1 MGNESK
7 LFLTKYGHPIIGH
20 NDLIYKKTIGVD
32 SESSQ
37 KIWMI
42 ERFTLL
48 AHAKNGGINTEE

>member
-7 LFLTKYGHPIIGH
+7 LFLTKYGHPTIVH
-20 NDLIYKKTIGVD
+20 NDLIYKKTIEVD
-32 SESSQ
+32 SESQ
-37 KIWMI
+37 KIWVI